1 MFIYSLKAS
10 TIRFFGI
17 VCVALAAL
25 IALVAFV
32 PTYVSGNGN
41 ADAPAAH
48 LPEET
53 SAPGGQTPGGA
64 ESVTYRYDKVRSADD
79 AAAFLGQFGW
89 VVDAGSAETAQVTIP
104 AEFDKVFAGYNE
116 LQKQQG
122 LDLTGTGPSPA
133 TRLPLPTMTAGK
145 APYTPTCWCTGTGSS
160 AAISARRMSAA
171 LSTASRC
178 LRRGSESVPFSA
190 PDKGQ
195 ALSGCRLHRRFL
207 GENFVYF
214 SKRYCIP
221 PRFVL

>member
-53 SAPGGQTPGGA
+53 SAPSGQTPGGA

-122 LDLTGTGPSPA
+122 LDLSKYRNRSV
-133 TRLPLPTMTAGK
+133 TR
-145 APYTPTCWCTGTGSS
+145 YTFAVTNYDG
-160 AAISARRMSAA
+160 
-171 LSTASRC
+171 
-178 LRRGSESVPFSA
+178 
-190 PDKGQ
+190 
-195 ALSGCRLHRRFL
+195 
-207 GENFVYF
+207 
-214 SKRYCIP
+214 
-221 PRFVL
+221 